1 MNMAY
6 YTLGEVLGEIIAGMR
21 DSEPEFVSGETLR
34 LRAAAAGH
42 RLLDDVMRL
51 PPVAHDAGDEAD
63 EPYQSEWDGFPHP
76 DIELPETPKEGS
88 D

>member
-1 MNMAY
+1 MAY
-6 YTLGEVLGEIIAGMR
+6 YSLGDVFGEIIAGMR

-51 PPVAHDAGDEAD
+51 PPVAHDAGDEAPEEF
-63 EPYQSEWDGFPHP
+63 EPDFDGYEKPV
-76 DIELPETPKEGS
+76 PETPKEPA